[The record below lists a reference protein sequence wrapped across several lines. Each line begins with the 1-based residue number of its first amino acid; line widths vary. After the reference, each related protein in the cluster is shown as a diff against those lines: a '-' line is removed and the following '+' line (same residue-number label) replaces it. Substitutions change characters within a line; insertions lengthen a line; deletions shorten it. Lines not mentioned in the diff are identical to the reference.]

1 MCRQLEPRAAPAA
14 EPDAKGLCTPAEA
27 QSAERSCAAP
37 EAAQPPVA
45 PVPLAA
51 RSQKLPEALPK
62 PVPLVASPGV
72 PEVRSRVR
80 LQSALMLAVARQ
92 LDAQD

>member
-1 MCRQLEPRAAPAA
+1 
-14 EPDAKGLCTPAEA
+14 
-27 QSAERSCAAP
+27 
-37 EAAQPPVA
+37 
-45 PVPLAA
+45 VPLAA